1 MAIVRITEFT
11 DPGCPWGWSAEPF
24 RRRLMW
30 RYGDQIEWRL
40 RMVVLAD
47 TRKDYEDKGM
57 TPQRLS
63 SEFET
68 ISRDHGM
75 PMDSSLREAVAATAP
90 ACHAVVAI
98 RLHAPDA
105 ERSILRALRVR
116 HFAGELLDQRAT
128 REGAADD
135 ARLDS
140 RALEG
145 WMLSDETQRALDED
159 REAARNPSAAALAID
174 HKLAAADGGRRYT
187 CPSYEIVRLADGMQI
202 DVPGFQPYDAYEVA
216 LANLMPEATL
226 REPPDSMLELLDWAG
241 EPLATREVAVVCEIE
256 HDEARQRLGRVAVE
270 RHLGFDG
277 LWSAPGLPRLRRA
290 F

>member
-1 MAIVRITEFT
+1 MASVRITEFT
-11 DPGCPWGWSAEPF
+11 DPGCPWAWSAEPF
-24 RRRLMW
+24 RRRLEW

-47 TRKDYEDKGM
+47 TRKDYADKGM
-57 TPQRLS
+57 TPARLS

-68 ISRDHGM
+68 ISREHGM
-75 PMDSSLREAVAATAP
+75 PMDSMLREAVAATAP

-98 RLHAPDA
+98 RLNAPDA

-145 WMLSDETQRALDED
+145 WMLSDESQRALDED
-159 REAARNPSAAALAID
+159 RAAARNPTAAALAID
-174 HKLAAADGGRRYT
+174 DKLAAADGGRRYT

-202 DVPGFQPYDAYEVA
+202 DVPGFQPFEAYEVA

-226 REPPDSMLELLDWAG
+226 REPPESMLELLDWAG
-241 EPLATREVAVVCEIE
+241 EPLATREVAVVCGIE

-277 LWSAPGLPRLRRA
+277 LWSAPGLPRIRRA